1 MRAIVYGSRPGD
13 VDRAGRTARALRL
26 LGASVTNLAHETWPA
41 IFRRIHESR
50 DPVWLVRSG
59 AWPASFTEPPPS
71 ATGRPIV
78 ALGAVRPADGIE
90 PGEAASA
97 AGWLEAVRSARGEF
111 RPETLPFLVST
122 WLDARMVEALTDE
135 DDLRASIRFAAQT
148 ASARIVHY
156 PGLDVADDDS
166 LRIAEVVTSAQQGGA
181 ERIAIDLARRL
192 RHHGLRSVLV
202 TLGRPTRAA
211 FEIPPGTVELA
222 GLLGPDPDH
231 RSRRAAR
238 RVVSLGFDLVHGHL
252 LDHGTIQ
259 AFAARGLP
267 IALTLHNT
275 STGWPS
281 GTRRLKAGDAQLV
294 IACAQSVE
302 KELRETGLPIP
313 MRAIWNG
320 VDFEAMRPDASA
332 VLRGRA
338 FREDLG
344 FGPTD
349 FVLLSLANPRPQKR
363 LHLLPGILRATRGAI
378 AAAGWPREVRLVL
391 AGSASARS
399 PVAERAVRRL
409 EQAIDEHG
417 VREHV
422 RQIGAVGDV
431 LPCLSGSDVLV
442 STSAHEGLSLAHIE
456 AIAAGKPIVV
466 TDVGG
471 ARELGHGNAAVFL
484 VAPDAPPAE
493 FARVLAPLAAGPAP
507 EGREGARLHFDNGRM
522 AENYARLLPRALRA
536 SRRTGAGEGLYLV
549 TNNFST
555 GGAQTSARR
564 LLLALRARG
573 VRARAAVIEE
583 QIAFPTPGR
592 VALRAAGVEVIA
604 TPPPGSIDAALAV
617 SQLLDD
623 IDRDRP
629 RAVLLWNVI
638 PEYKILLADGLID
651 IPVYDVSPG
660 EMYFESLARYFAH
673 PRPGLPYRSALDYG
687 RRLAGVIVKHE
698 GERDRARRELGAP
711 VHVIPNGVP
720 MAEGPAPARAPGAR
734 LVIGTSARLDPRKH
748 LDRLLR
754 ALRLVHDRLPPYVL
768 RIAGGVERGFEG
780 HEAELRGLASGLS
793 VEFAGELGDARE
805 FLAGLDIFVLVAE
818 PAGCPNAS
826 LEAMAEGLPVVAT
839 DAGGMSEQVEDGVTG
854 RLVGRE
860 DEGALAGALLQL
872 ARDAPRR
879 RSMGEAGRERAKS
892 RFSMAAMVGR
902 YTQVCLGAPGSDGSP
917 AHRTG
922 RLRQHIMGGPTT
934 QKESPL

>member
-13 VDRAGRTARALRL
+13 VDRAGRTTRALRL
-26 LGASVTNLAHETWPA
+26 LGASVTDLAHETWPA
-41 IFRRIHESR
+41 IHRNIHQSR
-50 DPVWLVRSG
+50 EPVWLVRAG
-59 AWPASFTEPPPS
+59 AWPASFTAPPPS
-71 ATGRPIV
+71 STGKPLV
-78 ALGAVRPADGIE
+78 AVGGVHPADGIE
-90 PGEAASA
+90 PGEAAA
-97 AGWLEAVRSARGEF
+97 APAWMEAVRSTRGDF

-122 WLDARMVEALTDE
+122 WLDARMVEALEDE
-135 DDLRASIRFAAQT
+135 DDLRASIRFTAQT

-156 PGLDVADDDS
+156 PGLDVMDDDS

-181 ERIAIDLARRL
+181 ERTAIDLARGL
-192 RHHGLRSVLV
+192 RHYGLRSILV

-211 FEIPPGTVELA
+211 FEVPAGTVELA
-222 GLLGPDPDH
+222 ELRSPDPDH
-231 RSRRAAR
+231 QARRAAR
-238 RVVSLGFDLVHGHL
+238 HIVSLGFDLVHGHL

-259 AFAARGLP
+259 ALAARALP

-275 STGWPS
+275 STAWPA
-281 GTRRLKAGDAQLV
+281 GTRKLKPGDAHLV

-302 KELRETGLPIP
+302 KELREAGLPIP
-313 MRAIWNG
+313 TRAIWNG
-320 VDFEAMRPDASA
+320 IDFEAMRPEPSA
-332 VLRGRA
+332 LLRSRA
-338 FREDLG
+338 WREGLG

-363 LHLLPGILRATRGAI
+363 LHLLPGILRATRDAI
-378 AAAGWPREVRLVL
+378 ATSARPREARLVI

-399 PVAERAVRRL
+399 PVAASSVRRL
-409 EQAIDEHG
+409 EQAIDGNG

-422 RQIGAVGDV
+422 LQVGAMSDV
-431 LPCLSGSDVLV
+431 LPCLLGSDVLV
-442 STSAHEGLSLAHIE
+442 SASAHEGLSLAQIE
-456 AIAAGKPIVV
+456 ALAAGKPIVV
-466 TDVGG
+466 TNVGG
-471 ARELGHGNAAVFL
+471 ASELGRSNPAVFL
-484 VAPDAPPAE
+484 LEQNASPAE
-493 FARVLAPLAAGPAP
+493 FARTLVSLAQGPALQ
-507 EGREGARLHFDNGRM
+507 GRENARLHFDTRRM

-536 SRRTGAGEGLYLV
+536 SRRTGLGDGLFLV

-564 LLLALRARG
+564 LLLAMRSG
-573 VRARAAVIEE
+573 GTTVRAAVIEE
-583 QIAFPTPGR
+583 QLAFPTPGR
-592 VALRAAGVEVIA
+592 TALRAAGVEVFA
-604 TPPPGSIDAALAV
+604 TPPPGHADAALAV
-617 SQLLDD
+617 AQLLDA
-623 IDRDRP
+623 IDRDPP

-687 RRLAGVIVKHE
+687 RRLAGVVVKYG

-768 RIAGGVERGFEG
+768 RIAGGAERGFEG
-780 HEAELRGLASGLS
+780 HEAELRGLASGLN

-805 FLAGLDIFVLVAE
+805 FLRSLDLFVLVAE

-839 DAGGMSEQVEDGVTG
+839 DAGGVSEQVEDGVTG

-860 DEGALAGALLQL
+860 DEGALAEALLQL
-872 ARDAPRR
+872 ARNAPRR
-879 RSMGEAGRERAKS
+879 RSMGEAGRKRAKT
-892 RFSMAAMVGR
+892 RFSMADMVGR
-902 YTQVCLGAPGSDGSP
+902 YTQVCLE
-917 AHRTG
+917 T
-922 RLRQHIMGGPTT
+922 RLR
-934 QKESPL
+934 